1 MTSTRYVSSSAAAP
15 RSPPGRSRSSSR
27 LRSSRRARL
36 GEAARDAD
44 GRVPRPRRDPLR
56 GGRVRLDRS
65 YERGRARRRRGAHVR
80 GGGAHVRRCRV
91 RFPRARWPD
100 RRPRCR
106 RRRARPGG
114 HVRGVT
120 RGRRMTLVLVVAIP
134 LAAAIAV
141 ALAGGRLGRRTLGIA
156 TTVALA
162 LSFGAAASMIASLRE
177 HPSLEAYIGPWLPIG
192 GADFALAV
200 DSGML
205 AVTLAITG
213 VSALIALYSIAYLEH
228 GRGLQRYFA
237 AFSLLVAAL
246 LIVVLGSNLL
256 LIFAWWELAGVSAY
270 LLIGH
275 HQDDPRAAAS
285 ALRAFLLLH
294 ARDAALLSRI
304 LLLLATFHTVDLAPL
319 GGTPGVLRAIGG
331 GALV

>member
-15 RSPPGRSRSSSR
+15 RSPPGRSRSSSAEATR
-27 LRSSRRARL
+27 GRAPP
-36 GEAARDAD
+36 GEAARDD
-44 GRVPRPRRDPLR
+44 HGRVPRPWRDPLR

-80 GGGAHVRRCRV
+80 GGGAHVRRRRV

-106 RRRARPGG
+106 RHRARAGG
-114 HVRGVT
+114 HVRGIA

-177 HPSLEAYIGPWLPIG
+177 RPSLDAYIGPWLPIG
-192 GADFALAV
+192 GADFAFVV

-213 VSALIALYSIAYLEH
+213 VSALIALYSIAYLER

-256 LIFAWWELAGVSAY
+256 LIFAGWELAGVSAY

-285 ALRAFLLLH
+285 AMRAFLIER
-294 ARDAALLSRI
+294 AGDAALLSGI
-304 LLLLATFHTVDLAPL
+304 LLLLATFHTAPL
-319 GGTPGVLRAIGG
+319 PHLGGPPADHWPLR
-331 GALV
+331 

>member
-1 MTSTRYVSSSAAAP
+1 MPSTRYASSSAAAP
-15 RSPPGRSRSSSR
+15 PSPPGRSRSSSR

-36 GEAARDAD
+36 GEAARDDD

-91 RFPRARWPD
+91 RVPRARWPD

-106 RRRARPGG
+106 RHRARPGG
-114 HVRGVT
+114 HVRVVA

-134 LAAAIAV
+134 LAAAIAA

-192 GADFALAV
+192 GPHFAPAV
-200 DSGML
+200 ARGSPTV
-205 AVTLAITG
+205 APATTG
-213 VSALIALYSIAYLEH
+213 VAALSWQSSIAYP
-228 GRGLQRYFA
+228 A
-237 AFSLLVAAL
+237 PDP
-246 LIVVLGSNLL
+246 VL
-256 LIFAWWELAGVSAY
+256 
-270 LLIGH
+270 
-275 HQDDPRAAAS
+275 
-285 ALRAFLLLH
+285 
-294 ARDAALLSRI
+294 
-304 LLLLATFHTVDLAPL
+304 
-319 GGTPGVLRAIGG
+319 
-331 GALV
+331 